1 MRIVYEA
8 RCWHRNIFR
17 EKEGSMRI
25 VYDGDEK
32 KFLDKVVNTFGKDN
46 QLKVMQ
52 EEMAECVAAIS
63 HYLRGRDFAFM
74 EMTEEMADVFVMLSQ
89 FYLMYES
96 EIHFHLERKMNRL
109 RERLVVFEKEQQKAG
124 V

>member
-1 MRIVYEA
+1 
-8 RCWHRNIFR
+8 
-17 EKEGSMRI
+17 MRI

-74 EMTEEMADVFVMLSQ
+74 ETTEEMADVFVMLSQ

-124 V
+124 A